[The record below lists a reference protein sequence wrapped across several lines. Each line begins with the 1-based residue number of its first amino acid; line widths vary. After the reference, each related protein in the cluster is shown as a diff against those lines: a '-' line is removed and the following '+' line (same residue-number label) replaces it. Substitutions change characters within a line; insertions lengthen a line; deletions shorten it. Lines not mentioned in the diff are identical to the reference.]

1 MQRRRALLVGGG
13 SAAALAFGGLGYR
26 AWDRGVWSGGKGPA
40 YSPWSDWEGN
50 AADGVKRPLRAAIL
64 ASNPHDTQPWLF
76 EVGERAITVFADRA
90 RNLGTFDPFR
100 REMHLGLGA
109 AIENA
114 VLAARAFGLA
124 ATVATTDGRL
134 TLSPDD
140 TPALAAR
147 VAFAPAPAARDALF
161 NAIPNRH
168 TNRGHYRADQSI
180 GAETLRRFADLVTND
195 AVRAVFLTDAQ
206 SRRELGALIV
216 EATNRIIGDPQMSA
230 DSARWFRTG
239 WRDIAAH
246 RDGVTVDTAGL
257 SPLMTAAAKL
267 LPDMDARSAD
277 QYWLSMTRDTQ
288 VPTAPVLGI
297 ILVRDRLDMR
307 TAIQAGRAWQRLHL
321 AATAEGLAAQPLNQP
336 VECVDRNAMLG
347 RLDDFGPAIAKVT
360 ASAGWEPTFT
370 FRLGVAEQAAGPS
383 PRRALDEVLK
393 T

>member
-1 MQRRRALLVGGG
+1 
-13 SAAALAFGGLGYR
+13 
-26 AWDRGVWSGGKGPA
+26 
-40 YSPWSDWEGN
+40 
-50 AADGVKRPLRAAIL
+50 
-64 ASNPHDTQPWLF
+64 
-76 EVGERAITVFADRA
+76 
-90 RNLGTFDPFR
+90 
-100 REMHLGLGA
+100 MHLGLGA
-109 AIENA
+109 AIESA

-124 ATVATTDGRL
+124 ATVETTDGRL

-168 TNRGHYRADQSI
+168 TNRGHYRAAQSI
-180 GAETLRRFADLVTND
+180 GAETLRRLADLVTND

-246 RDGVTVDTAGL
+246 RDGVTADTAGL

-267 LPDMDARSAD
+267 PPDMDARSGD

-288 VPTAPVLGI
+288 VPTAPVLGVI
-297 ILVRDRLDMR
+297 VVRDRLDMGR
-307 TAIQAGRAWQRLHL
+307 TRMATG
-321 AATAEGLAAQPLNQP
+321 ATAEGLAAQPLNQP
-336 VECVDRNAMLG
+336 VGHCQSK
-347 RLDDFGPAIAKVT
+347 FYT
-360 ASAGWEPTFT
+360 ACWRSASGWSFTVFAHESPMRSAGFD
-370 FRLGVAEQAAGPS
+370 AENGLSQLP
-383 PRRALDEVLK
+383 
-393 T
+393 